1 MANKLSRGQIAGMN
15 LIYKWHSFEYFLD
28 SMEELGLSAISIW
41 GGPPHFD
48 CDYIS
53 YQDCVKLRRDVE
65 GRGLS
70 ILCFLVTGSNYRYQI
85 AEEEPEQREHMFQYF
100 KNGILACE
108 ELGVPCMTISSGWGY
123 WNHDREEAFKR
134 AADMIRRLCEEGQAH
149 GVTVAMESLKSCETN
164 LVVTLEDTIRMERE
178 VNHPGFR
185 ILGDTGAIAYNKE
198 RLEDWFAAFGDKIC
212 TMHFVDGMHLTWGD
226 GKSPLDDMM
235 MTMIRHNYKGCLS
248 LETSGSRYFTNPR
261 EADRKA
267 LKILEPFVE

>member
-1 MANKLSRGQIAGMN
+1 
-15 LIYKWHSFEYFLD
+15 
-28 SMEELGLSAISIW
+28 
-41 GGPPHFD
+41 
-48 CDYIS
+48 
-53 YQDCVKLRRDVE
+53 
-65 GRGLS
+65 
-70 ILCFLVTGSNYRYQI
+70 
-85 AEEEPEQREHMFQYF
+85 
-100 KNGILACE
+100 
-108 ELGVPCMTISSGWGY
+108 
-123 WNHDREEAFKR
+123 
-134 AADMIRRLCEEGQAH
+134 MIRRLCEEGQAH

-178 VNHPGFR
+178 VNHSGFR